1 MANVQMMFEVYKVI
15 AERLSMEN
23 YSKVPTDIYA
33 ITINNCEK
41 RFNALVNADYDD
53 DDIKIHATLSA
64 ALVCLE
70 SSAPF
75 KVCAKRDLYRIKLL
89 NGYLEQFAKLD
100 FPEFFVAKKLREVY
114 NNIPWEF

>member
-1 MANVQMMFEVYKVI
+1 MTNVQIMFEVYKAI
-15 AERLSMEN
+15 AQKLSMET
-23 YSKVPTDIYA
+23 YSVVPTDIYS

-41 RFNALVNADYDD
+41 RFNALINSTYDD
-53 DDIKIHATLSA
+53 EDIKIHATLSA

-75 KVCAKRDLYRIKLL
+75 KVCAKRDLHRIRVL
-89 NGYLEQFAKLD
+89 NGYLEQFAKND
-100 FPEFFVAKKLREVY
+100 FPEFFVAKMLHEVY